1 MNTIILHQIS
11 KKKTYLYYVLDF
23 EFQIIC
29 KFGPFFVY
37 FAEGGPIIDENGY
50 SYNHN
55 YTMKNGNK
63 TWRCC
68 KKKSKECKAY
78 IVTENGWIKERI
90 NYHNH

>member
-1 MNTIILHQIS
+1 MNTIMLPQIS
-11 KKKTYLYYVLDF
+11 NFKLC
-23 EFQIIC
+23 IC
-29 KFGPFFVY
+29 KFGPCFVC